1 MADKNQTLLRD
12 LTQGSIV
19 KNIFVYAWPLFIA
32 NSLQAIYNIVDMLI
46 VGRVEG
52 QIGLAAVS
60 IGADILF
67 LVTSLIMGFSSAGQ
81 VLIAQATGAGNTQR
95 IKKLIGN
102 MYTLSLIFAV
112 IIGTAC
118 LLTADAF
125 LRALNTPEVAYK
137 DAKVY
142 FLTCAV
148 GGILFTAGYNITCAV
163 LRGMGNSKQPCIFI
177 AIASIL
183 NIVLDIW
190 FVRYLGMGVF
200 GAALATVIGQGLAF
214 AVAIIYLYR
223 NRDRFNFDFKL
234 KSFVMD
240 SATLSSLMRLGIPMS
255 IQNAAVS
262 ISKLV
267 LAAWINAC
275 GVIYTALA
283 GVYNKV
289 SMMINILNMSLT
301 TSGSTIIGQ
310 NIGAEKYDRVIKTLI
325 YITLFSLVICL
336 VFIGFVLIYPTA
348 LFEMFTD
355 DPEVI
360 NAFSILILPF
370 VVSFIGVIG
379 RSFSF
384 SLVNGSGNSKL
395 NLMIAIFD
403 GIIARL
409 AFAYYFGF
417 VAGLSAQGFW
427 LGDALAGNVPF
438 FIGIFFYISKKW
450 QRTSR

>member
-125 LRALNTPEVAYK
+125 LRVLNTPEVAYK

-214 AVAIIYLYR
+214 TVAIIYLYR

-234 KSFVMD
+234 KSFAMD

-360 NAFSILILPF
+360 NASSILILPF

-417 VAGLSAQGFW
+417 VAGLAAQGFW